1 MMQVNIWDIL
11 QVVTPAAIAVVGWGV
26 RLIWSE
32 IRSQRAE
39 LREYV
44 RQETCKAHRE
54 HFRQQLDAVL
64 RRDHAARAGT
74 V

>member
-1 MMQVNIWDIL
+1 MAADIWDVL
-11 QVVTPAAIAVVGWGV
+11 QIITPVALSAVGWGV

-44 RQETCKAHRE
+44 RRETCKAHRE
-54 HFRQQLDAVL
+54 HVQRQLDAL
-64 RRDHAARAGT
+64 RKEA
-74 V
+74 

>member
-1 MMQVNIWDIL
+1 MTVDLLDIL
-11 QVVTPAAIAVVGWGV
+11 QVLTPIAVAIVGWGV

-32 IRSQRAE
+32 IKSWRAE

-54 HFRQQLDAVL
+54 HFQRQLDAL
-64 RRDHAARAGT
+64 RSKEA
-74 V
+74 

>member
-1 MMQVNIWDIL
+1 MTVDLLDIL
-11 QVVTPAAIAVVGWGV
+11 QVLTPIAVTIVGWGV

-32 IRSQRAE
+32 IKAQRAE

-54 HFRQQLDAVL
+54 HFQRQLDAL
-64 RRDHAARAGT
+64 RSKEA
-74 V
+74 

>member
-1 MMQVNIWDIL
+1 MTVEIMDVLQIL
-11 QVVTPAAIAVVGWGV
+11 TPLAITVVGYGV

-32 IRSQRAE
+32 IKSQRAE

-54 HFRQQLDAVL
+54 HFQRQIEAL
-64 RRDHAARAGT
+64 RKEN
-74 V
+74 

>member
-1 MMQVNIWDIL
+1 VTVDIWDVLQIL
-11 QVVTPAAIAVVGWGV
+11 TPLAVTVVGWGV

-32 IRSQRAE
+32 IKSQRAE

-54 HFRQQLDAVL
+54 HFQRQIEAL
-64 RRDHAARAGT
+64 RKDM
-74 V
+74 